1 MNKEIHMFMDVP
13 IYLKETKNSSYE
25 ELFSSGRK
33 DGIRTHDLLVPNQ
46 AHYQAVLLPEFSV
59 TMTNHLGQKE
69 SFDQFHL
76 NH

>member
-1 MNKEIHMFMDVP
+1 
-13 IYLKETKNSSYE
+13 
-25 ELFSSGRK
+25 
-33 DGIRTHDLLVPNQ
+33 
-46 AHYQAVLLPEFSV
+46 VLLPEFSV

>member
-46 AHYQAVLLPEFSV
+46 ARYPCATARKLPLSGDNGIYV
-59 TMTNHLGQKE
+59 IRIRIITAA
-69 SFDQFHL
+69 
-76 NH
+76 